1 MTQNSSPHFQEP
13 AIEKF
18 KKRHNE
24 SGTVHKLGEW
34 VTLHHELQAIGSS
47 NARSQCSYLGKHK
60 NMQEHNR
67 WHSDAVPRGAQH
79 GKTLLKVWWN
89 LRRRVELWLWKS
101 RTSDRGRLVPSVH
114 GVAWTTWAAGLDHG
128 KAGAVVDNIQAWA
141 TDLAY
146 ASLRGNRIRWHLCTN
161 SVSWRSQRRECFMFP
176 WPPVGGLSLPNC
188 SGKSFASYR
197 VLSKSSG
204 TKHAS
209 NHGCKC
215 WENRASCGFSGV
227 GTHWTSESS
236 HWCTPPAFFSAALM
250 RRFPF
255 CSPGRIRGTH
265 VLLPLYHG
273 SRFERVERATKGCSW
288 SGTALWSCL
297 TRRWSRRRW
306 PWCSNV
312 RRRGMFFSLQFDGRS
327 DVSDSWAPRPPSRSS
342 INGLMHSKK

>member
-1 MTQNSSPHFQEP
+1 
-13 AIEKF
+13 
-18 KKRHNE
+18 
-24 SGTVHKLGEW
+24 
-34 VTLHHELQAIGSS
+34 
-47 NARSQCSYLGKHK
+47 
-60 NMQEHNR
+60 MQEHNR

-273 SRFERVERATKGCSW
+273 SRFERVEKSDKRMLLKWHCVVKLPY
-288 SGTALWSCL
+288 TAVVQEKMAMVFQCPSKRHVLFAS
-297 TRRWSRRRW
+297 
-306 PWCSNV
+306 V
-312 RRRGMFFSLQFDGRS
+312 RRTEWRLRLMSSKATFKIFNQWIDAFEKIKE
-327 DVSDSWAPRPPSRSS
+327 VRPAKQRH
-342 INGLMHSKK
+342 NFTT